1 MVNAQDIYNKV
12 RESGIFHKGGL
23 KGKKLAKT
31 GPIDFQ
37 VWSISDLDSL
47 IWQLVESIG
56 GFSQEIR
63 LEPFQDELNNRID
76 SLLEAFDRASPVLY
90 GFGKVN
96 EGHLQ
101 EIREKIGKWIN
112 KAKAGISN
120 HDIHIPVLIAD
131 PGNPLFYCAP
141 DKKIE
146 NDIAY
151 TLIKYI
157 PDNVPDLTVA
167 HRVNDLLVT
176 FGKPQ
181 AKIETLRKI
190 IGDYRHHPNEKLD
203 PEHEKLLKKGIDHV
217 KKYHEKMAKK
227 VGDDKDKE

>member
-12 RESGIFHKGGL
+12 RDSGIFHEEGL

-47 IWQLVESIG
+47 ILELVQIIV
-56 GFSQEIR
+56 GFSQRIE
-63 LEPFQDELNNRID
+63 LEAFQDELNNRID
-76 SLLEAFDRASPVLY
+76 SLIEAFDRASPVLY

-96 EGHLQ
+96 EGNLQ
-101 EIREKIGKWIN
+101 ELRDKIVKWIN
-112 KAKAGISN
+112 RSKAGISN
-120 HDIHIPVLIAD
+120 HDPHIPILIAD
-131 PGNPLFYCAP
+131 PGNPLFYCAS

-157 PDNVPDLTVA
+157 PDDVPDLTVA
-167 HRVNDLLVT
+167 HRVNDLLAT

-181 AKIETLRKI
+181 AKIETLRKTI
-190 IGDYRHHPNEKLD
+190 RNHRHHPDEKLD
-203 PEHEKLLKKGIDHV
+203 PVHEKLLEKGTDHV
-217 KKYHEKMAKK
+217 NKYLEKMAKK
-227 VGDDKDKE
+227 VADEKE